1 MLIICARFRFFSNT
15 FVPETKVLVRLSRVQ
30 IQGIASRFLKIETR
44 HYQFLRKLRIK
55 IFWWLNIFSFRIDLL
70 ALLNSWLSTQIIQVA
85 PQTSIWV
92 QIKHNLI
99 LLSTNKEEQ
108 NKILPLEDIIANL
121 ASIVA
126 SLVFTITT
134 CEIRLFKTRERQ
146 FPSIR
151 KV

>member
-44 HYQFLRKLRIK
+44 HYQFLRKLRI
-55 IFWWLNIFSFRIDLL
+55 NIFSFRIDLL

-108 NKILPLEDIIANL
+108 NKILLLEDIIANL